1 MANEFGS
8 LVSSLATALLITVP
22 SLAADAPHTV
32 LDGVYTAAQ
41 ASRGQT
47 AYDHSCSPCHGPT
60 LDGGGQARPLHTTL
74 FLDVWREDYLL
85 SLFQY
90 IQTRMP
96 PGKLAG
102 TLPERDYID
111 ILAYVLQANQ
121 FPAGKE
127 ELTRAA
133 LDTTL
138 LVGPDGPQPLPPSA
152 TVRAVGCLTDTG
164 GDNWTLTRATSAARV
179 RDGSDTDAKELTLS
193 AITPLGTHSYRLTNL
208 DDGHTEA
215 ELNALM
221 GKKVQ
226 AKGVMNG
233 EGDTA
238 RIYVLSLNGVPSDPG
253 AGAVC
258 DK

>member
-1 MANEFGS
+1 VPNNFSS
-8 LVSSLATALLITVP
+8 LLISLATVVLITVP
-22 SLAADAPHTV
+22 ALAGDPPHTV

-41 ASRGQT
+41 ASRGQ
-47 AYDHSCSPCHGPT
+47 AVYDRSCSGCHGPN

-90 IQTRMP
+90 MQTRMP
-96 PGKLAG
+96 PGKAAG
-102 TLPERDYID
+102 TLPEHDYID
-111 ILAYVLQANQ
+111 ILAFVLQVNQ

-127 ELTRAA
+127 ELARAV

-152 TVRAVGCLTDTG
+152 TVRAAGCLTHPG

-179 RDGSDTDAKELTLS
+179 RDGSDTDDKELNLS
-193 AITPLGTHSYRLTNL
+193 ATAPLATHSFRLSNL

-215 ELNALM
+215 ELTALT

-226 AKGVMNG
+226 AKGVLNG

-238 RIYVLSLNGVPSDPG
+238 RIYVLSLHAVPADPG
-253 AGAVC
+253 AGPAC

>member
-1 MANEFGS
+1 MANKLRFVAAA
-8 LVSSLATALLITVP
+8 LVTLTAV
-22 SLAADAPHTV
+22 AADSPRTV

-41 ASRGQT
+41 AARGQV
-47 AYDHSCSPCHGPT
+47 AYDRSCSGCHGPN
-60 LDGGGQARPLHTTL
+60 LDGGGQARPLHTML

-90 IQTRMP
+90 MRTRMP
-96 PGKLAG
+96 PGKLEG

-111 ILAYVLQANQ
+111 ILAYVLQVNQ
-121 FPAGKE
+121 FPAGNQ
-127 ELTRAA
+127 ELTRQA

-152 TVRAVGCLTDTG
+152 TVRAAGCFTHPDADT
-164 GDNWTLTRATSAARV
+164 WSLTRATSAARV
-179 RDGSDTDAKELTLS
+179 RDASDTDDKELKLS
-193 AITPLGTHSYRLTNL
+193 AEAPLGARSFRLSNL

-215 ELNALM
+215 ELTALI
-221 GKKVQ
+221 GQKVQ
-226 AKGVMNG
+226 AKGVLNG

-238 RIYVLSLNGVPSDPG
+238 RIYVLSLRSVGPT
-253 AGAVC
+253 C

>member
-1 MANEFGS
+1 MRNKLGYFL
-8 LVSSLATALLITVP
+8 LVFVLGIATGWRLQ
-22 SLAADAPHTV
+22 AASPQTV

-41 ASRGQT
+41 ATRGQA
-47 AYDHSCSPCHGPT
+47 AYERSCSSCHGPN

-90 IQTRMP
+90 METRMP

-102 TLPERDYID
+102 SLPEHDYVD
-111 ILAYVLQANQ
+111 ILAYVLQVNQ

-152 TVRAVGCLTDTG
+152 TVRAVGCLAHPG
-164 GDNWTLTRATSAARV
+164 GDKWTLIRATSPARV
-179 RDGSDTDAKELTLS
+179 RDGADTDDKELKLS
-193 AITPLGTHSYRLTNL
+193 AVAPAGTRSYRLENL
-208 DDGHTEA
+208 DDGHTDA
-215 ELNALM
+215 ELAALT

-226 AKGVMNG
+226 AKGVLNG
-233 EGDTA
+233 EGETA
-238 RIYVLSLNGVPSDPG
+238 RIYVLSLHDVPSEAGPG
-253 AGAVC
+253 EAC